1 MNIKQ
6 MPVMIV
12 MMVLMI
18 AGIVFV
24 VQGVNMHNDVDT
36 LEASFHASQEDY
48 LVNNTKAER
57 DSAPANSDLNKQLAD
72 LANTPSELLRLK
84 LVGVGKML
92 TGIFIVL
99 FGIMIALVM
108 MPVRLGQI
116 IKDKDQPANQ
126 KV

>member
-1 MNIKQ
+1 METKE
-6 MPVMIV
+6 PSRLGLFLLGVK
-12 MMVLMI
+12 LL
-18 AGIVFV
+18 VFV
-24 VQGVNMHNDVDT
+24 VQGVNMHSDVDT

-116 IKDKDQPANQ
+116 IRNQDRLANQ
-126 KV
+126 KA